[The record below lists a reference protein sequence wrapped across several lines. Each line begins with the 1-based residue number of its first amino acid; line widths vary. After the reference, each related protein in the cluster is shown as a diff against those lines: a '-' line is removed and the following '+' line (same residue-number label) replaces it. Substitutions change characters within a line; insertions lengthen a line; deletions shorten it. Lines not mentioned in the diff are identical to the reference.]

1 MFIGPCQTQARILIG
16 ACLTQ
21 DSICLLVLA

>member
-1 MFIGPCQTQARILIG
+1 MFIGPCLTQARILIG

-21 DSICLLVLA
+21 DRICLLVLA